1 MVGEEMMNMY
11 MQVGG
16 EFHGGKERWLLF
28 SYWSRRLWWIYRN
41 WPVQLLDYLQPC
53 SHASMWAKEKS
64 THFGEEALGNL
75 WLAWRNR
82 ESDREGA
89 SKGESNKK
97 VIGHWWPKTHFTVFS
112 GATLALGMDVSLTVQ
127 GSGQG
132 VESDSICPHLV
143 PVGRGWQV
151 IILIF
156 SKESV
161 SPLLDGSGPWLLQIT
176 IIL

>member
-1 MVGEEMMNMY
+1 M
-11 MQVGG
+11 
-16 EFHGGKERWLLF
+16 
-28 SYWSRRLWWIYRN
+28 
-41 WPVQLLDYLQPC
+41 
-53 SHASMWAKEKS
+53 
-64 THFGEEALGNL
+64 
-75 WLAWRNR
+75 
-82 ESDREGA
+82 
-89 SKGESNKK
+89 
-97 VIGHWWPKTHFTVFS
+97 FS